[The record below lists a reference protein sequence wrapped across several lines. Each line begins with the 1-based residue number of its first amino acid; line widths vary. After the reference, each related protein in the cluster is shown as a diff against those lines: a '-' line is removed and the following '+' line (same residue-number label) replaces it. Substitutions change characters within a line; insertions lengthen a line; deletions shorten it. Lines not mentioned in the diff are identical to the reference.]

1 MPLLRPTDLATR
13 ELQKNLIGFLRA
25 EDLDRRIFIN
35 RKDWKQLEA
44 LYAELRSRQGLED
57 FNDLASRFLSY
68 VYRSLE
74 TRRSISVDLDKGK
87 LTKKEKRR
95 LNRELRKSRAQLG
108 LASDMRRAK
117 PSARELVE
125 DRRAAPVIGL
135 GLESKLKP
143 PPRARREEVIID
155 ENTKAPDSDR
165 YHALFVAG
173 WTLNTSDDG
182 GE

>member
-1 MPLLRPTDLATR
+1 MPLLRPTDLVTR
-13 ELQKNLIGFLRA
+13 KLQKNLIGFLRK
-25 EDLDRRIFIN
+25 EDLDHRIAID
-35 RKDWKQLEA
+35 RKSWKQLEA
-44 LYAELRSRQGLED
+44 LYVELRSHQGQDGFLE
-57 FNDLASRFLSY
+57 LASRFLSY

-74 TRRSISVDLDKGK
+74 PRRSPIEIDKRK
-87 LTKKEKRR
+87 LTAKERRR
-95 LNRELRKSRAQLG
+95 LNREIRKNETRLG
-108 LASDMRRAK
+108 IASEMRRAK

-143 PPRARREEVIID
+143 PPRARREEVVID